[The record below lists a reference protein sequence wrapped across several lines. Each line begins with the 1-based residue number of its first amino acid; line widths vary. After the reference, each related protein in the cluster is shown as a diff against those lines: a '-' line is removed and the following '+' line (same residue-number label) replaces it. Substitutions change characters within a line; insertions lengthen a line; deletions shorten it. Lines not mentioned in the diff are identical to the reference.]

1 MKTSVIEVR
10 DPLSVLT
17 VDEVEKRIED
27 VFNVES
33 ATVNYDAKNATVRY
47 DETLLDVADI
57 KVLIHQRGQQP
68 PNESQAKD
76 DKEEKPEH
84 KSEEKPVQS
93 PETKSTTEV
102 TPNTSSAAPKP
113 TNTLGD
119 KHPDKAGPN
128 VRPTIAVA
136 TEPKP
141 PANDSVAAPA
151 APQAD
156 EHEDHK
162 EPGALG
168 KLTAWVR
175 DTFAGDDKDPA
186 EPGEVAATTVAV
198 SAKTSPDPPATEP
211 KTAPTAP
218 ADKHAGHKK
227 PTT

>member
-10 DPLSVLT
+10 DLLSVLT

-27 VFNVES
+27 VSGVES

-47 DETLLDVADI
+47 DETLLEVADI
-57 KVLIHQRGQQP
+57 KVLIHQRGQQLQ
-68 PNESQAKD
+68 ELSQAKD

-84 KSEEKPVQS
+84 ESAEKPEQS
-93 PETKSTTEV
+93 PETKSTTEAAP
-102 TPNTSSAAPKP
+102 TTSAAAPKP
-113 TNTLGD
+113 TNTPGD
-119 KHPDKAGPN
+119 GPPDKAGPN

-141 PANDSVAAPA
+141 PASDSAATPA

-156 EHEDHK
+156 EHEGHE

-168 KLTAWVR
+168 KLTAWVW

-186 EPGEVAATTVAV
+186 EPGAQAATPVATD
-198 SAKTSPDPPATEP
+198 AKTSPDPPATEP
-211 KTAPTAP
+211 KTAPAAP

>member
-10 DPLSVLT
+10 DLLSVLT
-17 VDEVEKRIED
+17 VDEVEKRIAD
-27 VFNVES
+27 VVGIES

-47 DETLLDVADI
+47 DETLLEVADI
-57 KVLIHQRGQQP
+57 KVLIHQRGQP
-68 PNESQAKD
+68 SPGESQAKD
-76 DKEEKPEH
+76 LGKEKSGHESAEKPQQN
-84 KSEEKPVQS
+84 PD
-93 PETKSTTEV
+93 TKSTTEV
-102 TPNTSSAAPKP
+102 APAISAAAPKP
-113 TNTLGD
+113 TNTPGD
-119 KHPDKAGPN
+119 GPPDKAGPN
-128 VRPTIAVA
+128 VRPTIPVA

-156 EHEDHK
+156 EHEYHQ

-198 SAKTSPDPPATEP
+198 GAKTSPDPSITEP
-211 KTAPTAP
+211 KTTPVAP

>member
-84 KSEEKPVQS
+84 KSEEKPAQS

-113 TNTLGD
+113 THISGD
-119 KHPDKAGPN
+119 GQPDTAVP
-128 VRPTIAVA
+128 IAQISA
-136 TEPKP
+136 TDPKP
-141 PANDSVAAPA
+141 PANGSVAAPTT
-151 APQAD
+151 D
-156 EHEDHK
+156 EYEDHQ
-162 EPGALG
+162 ETGALG

-175 DTFAGDDKDPA
+175 DTIAFDDKDPA
-186 EPGEVAATTVAV
+186 EPDAVSATPVAV
-198 SAKTSPDPPATEP
+198 GAKTSPDPPATEP
-211 KTAPTAP
+211 KTATAAP
-218 ADKHAGHKK
+218 ADKHAGH
-227 PTT
+227 

>member
-1 MKTSVIEVR
+1 MKTSVIEV
-10 DPLSVLT
+10 DDLLSVLT
-17 VDEVEKRIED
+17 VDEVEKRLED
-27 VFNVES
+27 VAGVES
-33 ATVNYDAKNATVRY
+33 ATVNYAAKNATVRY
-47 DETLLDVADI
+47 DETLLEVADI

-84 KSEEKPVQS
+84 KSEEKPEQS

-102 TPNTSSAAPKP
+102 TPNTSAAAPKP
-113 TNTLGD
+113 TDTPGD
-119 KHPDKAGPN
+119 GPPDKAGPN

-141 PANDSVAAPA
+141 PASDSAATPA

-156 EHEDHK
+156 EHEGHE

-186 EPGEVAATTVAV
+186 ETDASAAAPVATD
-198 SAKTSPDPPATEP
+198 AKTSPDPSITEP
-211 KTAPTAP
+211 KTTPVAP